1 MKNKD
6 VAGTESP
13 AETAEAKQAPVK
25 VIRDGDVSASIFA
38 RTHRERT
45 FYSVSL
51 SRSYKDNGGAFR
63 YAKSFDADN
72 LPQVVKVA
80 QEASAY
86 IRDLTQEA

>member
-1 MKNKD
+1 MKNTE
-6 VAGTESP
+6 VAGTDRP
-13 AETAEAKQAPVK
+13 AENDEAKQGPIK

-51 SRSYKDNGGAFR
+51 SRSYKDNGTFR

-72 LPQVVKVA
+72 LPQVVRVA